1 MIKNSVLV
9 LTTTAALL
17 FSGSVLADNH
27 TISAGFAESM
37 VKDFKHIKGVNL
49 QYRYEWDS
57 PLSVIGSMTYMSGSD
72 STTIEEFPITIKGDV
87 KYYSLLVG
95 PAYRFNDYIS
105 AYVVGGISHSRNEL
119 EISFDSERGSE
130 TYNSNNFAYGAGF
143 TINPVKNVA
152 INVGYEGSRT
162 KMDSTKMS
170 VNGFNVGV
178 GYRF

>member
-1 MIKNSVLV
+1 MIKNPVLV
-9 LTTTAALL
+9 VATTAALL
-17 FSGSVLADNH
+17 FSGAVLADNH
-27 TISAGFAESM
+27 TLSVGFAESM

-72 STTIEEFPITIKGDV
+72 STTLEEMPIRIKADV
-87 KYYSLLVG
+87 KYFSLLAG
-95 PAYRFNDYIS
+95 PSYRFNDYIS

-119 EISFDSERGSE
+119 KFSLDSESGSE
-130 TYNSNNFAYGAGF
+130 SYNSNNFAYGAGF
-143 TINPVKNVA
+143 IINPIKDVA